1 MTIYLE
7 DLVVGEKVIFGSHRF
22 TKEEMLI
29 FARDFDPQP
38 FHVDEK
44 AAKQSLFGKLSA
56 SGWHTASMWMR
67 AMVDYRQRQ
76 AEADHRAGRH
86 VPPSGPSPG
95 INKLRWPNPVF
106 VGDTIT
112 YSTTVTE
119 KLDDPKR
126 PDWGLVVTHDEGVNQ
141 RGEVVYSAI
150 GRVYVKRREALKGRA
165 RTA

>member
-7 DLVVGEKVIFGSHRF
+7 DLVIGEKVIYGSHHF
-22 TKEEMLI
+22 KKVEMLI

-38 FHVDEK
+38 FHLDE
-44 AAKQSLFGKLSA
+44 AAARRSIFGALSA

-76 AEADHRAGRH
+76 AEADIRAGKD

-95 INKLRWPNPVF
+95 VNKLRWPKPVF

-112 YSTTVTE
+112 YSSTVTE
-119 KLDDPKR
+119 TLDDPKR
-126 PDWGLVVTHDEGVNQ
+126 PDWGLAVTLDEGVNQ
-141 RGEVVYSAI
+141 HGEVVYSAI
-150 GRVYVKRREALKGRA
+150 GRVYVKRRVALA
-165 RTA
+165 R

>member
-7 DLVVGEKVIFGSHRF
+7 DLVIGEKVIFGSHRF
-22 TKEEMLI
+22 TKEEILI

-38 FHVDEK
+38 FHVDE
-44 AAKQSLFGKLSA
+44 AAAERSIFGKLSA
-56 SGWHTASMWMR
+56 SGWHTAAMWMR

-76 AEADHRAGRH
+76 AEADHRAGKV

-95 INKLRWPNPVF
+95 INKLRWLKPVY

-112 YSTTVTE
+112 YTSTVTD

-126 PDWGLVVTHDEGVNQ
+126 PDWGIAVTHDEGVNQ
-141 RGEVVYSAI
+141 KGEAVYSAI
-150 GRVYVKRREALKGRA
+150 GRVYVKRREPLKTKPRGG
-165 RTA
+165 